1 MSLINVNAMEPSTG
15 TTITLGAS
23 GDTLTVPSGATLDI
37 SASTLTP
44 PATMPASSGVNLTA
58 LNASNLGSGTVPTAR
73 LGSGTASSSVFLAGD
88 NTWAAPSGGKILQVV
103 EANDTTYTSAST
115 TNNTFT
121 DTVVTASITPASTSN
136 RIFVA
141 WRTGVHVVDSTANMG
156 YSLRCKRAISGGAT
170 TNNVASISSWGSG
183 NTHSAFFM
191 TTNTGGDFMMMSTV
205 TGVDSPA
212 ASTAVTYTIG
222 VAGYGVGTTLEVGGM
237 YSGTW
242 SVVLMEIDGT

>member
-1 MSLINVNAMEPSTG
+1 MSLLNVDKVDPSTG
-15 TTITLGAS
+15 TTLTLGTS
-23 GDTLTVPSGATLDI
+23 GDTVSIPSGVTLSGAGTI
-37 SASTLTP
+37 TASAANL
-44 PATMPASSGVNLTA
+44 AASGAGGVTGNLPVGN
-58 LNASNLGSGTVPTAR
+58 LNSGT
-73 LGSGTASSSVFLAGD
+73 SASSSTFWRGD
-88 NTWAAPSGGKILQVV
+88 GAWAAPSGGKILQVV
-103 EANDTTYTSAST
+103 QANDTTYTSAST

-121 DTVVTASITPASTSN
+121 DTVVTAAITPASTSN
-136 RIFVA
+136 KIFVA

-170 TNNVASISSWGSG
+170 TDNVAAISGWGSG
-183 NTHSAFFM
+183 NTHSVFFM

-205 TGVDSPA
+205 TGVDSPS